1 MSGAASRTSSTSNM
15 MANAATS
22 FAAASSPAPVN
33 GIGAMN
39 GHESRPRLRL
49 PHEFKGRAR
58 PVSMPPNSNIA
69 VPELPDVGSGGFRSV
84 SRNRMVGS
92 REEHDSSSNSYSM
105 QQQQQQQQMQMQS
118 QSFTQQ
124 VLLCEYSIN

>member
-15 MANAATS
+15 MAN
-22 FAAASSPAPVN
+22 AAASSPAPVN

-105 QQQQQQQQMQMQS
+105 QQQQQQQMQMQS
-118 QSFTQQ
+118 QSFMQQ
-124 VLLCEYSIN
+124 VL